1 MGGRKGGGRAPGQ
14 NIAQAR
20 AREQQAAAQASAL
33 RAQQAA
39 AAAQSAEIARAQAA
53 AAQKAEADRAAKAAA
68 DARAAV
74 DAQNVESYNAM
85 NRSFG
90 TVTQGAL
97 QRLEKESLSED
108 VARQAQQS
116 SQYASTGGAASG
128 AGFDLGSIRQQ
139 ALSNLGVSSPA
150 QLGAGVAGAAST
162 NNNLPANAPMGN
174 IGAMIA
180 ANMTGGGGNNPG
192 NSFQMPNASKLAF
205 GGS

>member
-1 MGGRKGGGRAPGQ
+1 MAGTRGVPQRA
-14 NIAQAR
+14 AQQA
-20 AREQQAAAQASAL
+20 AQQAAAAAAQANAL

-68 DARAAV
+68 DARAAL
-74 DAQNVESYNAM
+74 DAQNLESFNAM
-85 NRSFG
+85 NKSFG
-90 TVTQGAL
+90 TATQGAL

-108 VARQAQQS
+108 MARQAQQS
-116 SQYASTGGAASG
+116 GQYASTGGAASG

-139 ALSNLGVSSPA
+139 ALSNLGVSSAP
-150 QLGAGVAGAAST
+150 LGAGVAGASST

-192 NSFQMPNASKLAF
+192 NSFQMPNISKLAF